1 MQAHEI
7 EKKVMKIEEKSMMI
21 SQECERLSLIVD
33 ESINKH
39 IGKSPD
45 SSRSEVPSFESIILE

>member
-7 EKKVMKIEEKSMMI
+7 ENKKVMQIEEKSMRI

-45 SSRSEVPSFESIILE
+45 SSRSEVPTFESISL